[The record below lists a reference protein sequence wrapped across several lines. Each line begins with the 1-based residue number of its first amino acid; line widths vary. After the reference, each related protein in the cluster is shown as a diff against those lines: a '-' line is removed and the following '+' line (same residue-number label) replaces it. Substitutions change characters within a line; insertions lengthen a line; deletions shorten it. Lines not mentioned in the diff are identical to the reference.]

1 MVDYKQLYLE
11 LFRGVERA
19 IRELETTQQRCEEL
33 YLSSEEDEEPT
44 DEEDEE
50 PTDASTSSAAD
61 EGEGR

>member
-33 YLSSEEDEEPT
+33 YLSSEEA
-44 DEEDEE
+44 EE
-50 PTDASTSSAAD
+50 PTDASTSPVAD
-61 EGEGR
+61 EEEGR

>member
-19 IRELETTQQRCEEL
+19 IGELETTQQRCEEL

-44 DEEDEE
+44 D
-50 PTDASTSSAAD
+50 ASTSPAAD

>member
-19 IRELETTQQRCEEL
+19 IRELETAQQRCEEL

-44 DEEDEE
+44 N
-50 PTDASTSSAAD
+50 ASTSPAAD

>member
-33 YLSSEEDEEPT
+33 YLSSEEDEEL
-44 DEEDEE
+44 
-50 PTDASTSSAAD
+50 TDASTSPVAD
-61 EGEGR
+61 EEEGR